1 MNKLLPNLLIFFA
14 LALCALCAVQWV
26 REARLRKKID
36 GLNQMVYERDQTI
49 QGLQGSLKRAEAE
62 IVRLDTRNNEL
73 KATEKTNTLEIASL
87 KRSLRK
93 AENENETLTS
103 QIEEYKKAVE
113 QQNEAIKKQNEEV
126 KEQNALFKKIV
137 EERNEYVQ

>member
-14 LALCALCAVQWV
+14 IALCALCAVQWV

-36 GLNQMVYERDQTI
+36 GLDQMVYERDQTI

-73 KATEKTNTLEIASL
+73 KATEKTNTLEIAGL

-93 AENENETLTS
+93 AENENGREKDS
-103 QIEEYKKAVE
+103 QNVLHV
-113 QQNEAIKKQNEEV
+113 QPPLLSMEV
-126 KEQNALFKKIV
+126 IFTAHYSVRQ
-137 EERNEYVQ
+137 